1 MTAAEA
7 KRIIHPDTTV
17 EALAEIE
24 YYGGFSGEKAEI
36 AAVDEACLVACV
48 ALDKQIP
55 ENHFQNECE
64 CVVDYGM
71 LYKSID
77 NKCRSQNCYLHN
89 EYRIVLRNGY
99 PTVCINRQRCYV
111 HILIGELVYG
121 KIRKGYVIHHKD
133 KNKLNAMPNNL
144 ELMTSYKHSKIHGEE
159 RKGIDLRSEEGK
171 QKSINAAAKARKRSD
186 VTIEKVEK
194 LRRNGFTI
202 PEIAKE
208 LNCGVNTVSRRLG
221 MKDY

>member
-1 MTAAEA
+1 
-7 KRIIHPDTTV
+7 
-17 EALAEIE
+17 
-24 YYGGFSGEKAEI
+24 
-36 AAVDEACLVACV
+36 
-48 ALDKQIP
+48 
-55 ENHFQNECE
+55 
-64 CVVDYGM
+64 
-71 LYKSID
+71 
-77 NKCRSQNCYLHN
+77 
-89 EYRIVLRNGY
+89 
-99 PTVCINRQRCYV
+99 
-111 HILIGELVYG
+111 
-121 KIRKGYVIHHKD
+121 
-133 KNKLNAMPNNL
+133 MPNNL

-186 VTIEKVEK
+186 VTIEKVEE